1 MAAYYNENDKPT
13 AAWLRELIKAG
24 LIADGEVDERSIDD
38 VRPNDLRGF
47 VQCHFFAGIG
57 GWSYALRLARW
68 PDDRHVWTGSCP
80 CQPWSM
86 AGEGQGTN
94 DPRHLWPAWQRLIE
108 ECRPTVV
115 FGEQTASLD
124 GLYWLDLVYA
134 GLEASDYAI
143 GTADISGACLGSPDI
158 RPRLWFVADRWMA
171 DAKCRAPERHGLTLG
186 DQAGAIEGSA
196 PEWQRL
202 RIDARYGGE
211 LGGMEHAER
220 ERAGRSA
227 RGQGRTKRS
236 ASSSGQDE
244 GSGLVQA
251 LDSSATSWLGHAD
264 RERCDGE
271 PVCLQQRGPQPAVP
285 ETAGGSTAR
294 GLADSKGSRLAQ
306 RGIHGRI
313 QPGTLGTYEGQATEC
328 SSMLSGFW
336 ADCDWIYCRPE
347 PRYPEG
353 CYRPIEPGA
362 FPLATGVPARIL
374 RLRGYGN
381 SIKPHVAAA
390 FIQAYCEARGI

>member
-227 RGQGRTKRS
+227 RDQGRTKRS
-236 ASSSGQDE
+236 ASSSWQDE
-244 GSGLVQA
+244 GCGVVQTLQTGSTGGLGHTDRAGFQA
-251 LDSSATSWLGHAD
+251 LRIRADLAGAGTETRLPSAT
-264 RERCDGE
+264 
-271 PVCLQQRGPQPAVP
+271 
-285 ETAGGSTAR
+285 R
-294 GLADSKGSRLAQ
+294 GLADS
-306 RGIHGRI
+306 I
-313 QPGTLGTYEGQATEC
+313 QPGTLGTYEGQAVERR
-328 SSMLSGFW
+328 SLLGGFW
-336 ADCDWIYCRPE
+336 ADCEWIYCRPE
-347 PRYPEG
+347 PRYQEG
-353 CYRPIEPGA
+353 CYRPIEPGS
-362 FPLATGVPARIL
+362 FPLATGLPARIL

-390 FIQAYCEARGI
+390 FIQAYCEARGLQ